1 MSVRFW
7 AETSPEWQTAHF
19 SLCPY
24 MEEEA
29 RVSAVCSVKVLIPFT
44 WAQPSGPNHL
54 PKTPPLNTRASYHT
68 GHAFSTQ
75 EFRGTWSFRPV
86 PVCIR
91 SHVRLFMTSW
101 TVACQSPKSMEFSI
115 QTRPTLHVKR
125 VSYMLYELHL
135 SKKSTFWEAKLR
147 QALLPPERVCLAVR
161 KPWVLE
167 PAALRS
173 ESRDYNPIWVLLSSW
188 LGWPGT
194 LRNIGGVIWV

>member
-1 MSVRFW
+1 MTDCPLLSV
-7 AETSPEWQTAHF
+7 
-19 SLCPY
+19 SLYGGRGKGLCSLFCEGANPIH
-24 MEEEA
+24 
-29 RVSAVCSVKVLIPFT
+29 VGSAVRTESP
-44 WAQPSGPNHL
+44 

-135 SKKSTFWEAKLR
+135 SKKSNFWEAKLR

-188 LGWPGT
+188 LGWSGT